1 MSELKPCP
9 FCGGVAQVNTW
20 TMHGITE
27 SRCFCDNE
35 KCPVY
40 LSKTIAIDDWNTR
53 PIEDALNARIAELE
67 AAQKEALSLLPELE
81 RGHYYCDDCWYSC
94 PKAVDGCCDESRGD
108 ECDCGADDYNAL
120 LAKIIGLLTSEVQK

>member
-9 FCGGVAQVNTW
+9 FCGGMPKVNIW

-53 PIEDALNARIAELE
+53 PIEDALNKRIAELE
-67 AAQKEALSLLPELE
+67 AENVNLSKKVTDYVKELRQSYE
-81 RGHYYCDDCWYSC
+81 RS
-94 PKAVDGCCDESRGD
+94 PFP
-108 ECDCGADDYNAL
+108 
-120 LAKIIGLLTSEVQK
+120 IP

>member
-9 FCGGVAQVNTW
+9 FCGEMPKVNTW
-20 TMHGITE
+20 TMLGITE

-53 PIEDALNARIAELE
+53 PIEDALQKRAERAE
-67 AAQKEALSLLPELE
+67 ATVEKLIEAGGALCDYAILVSFDHPMGDGQMALNDKSAWDALVTEWQKERET
-81 RGHYYCDDCWYSC
+81 C
-94 PKAVDGCCDESRGD
+94 
-108 ECDCGADDYNAL
+108 
-120 LAKIIGLLTSEVQK
+120 